1 MEQAYKGFLIRSGA
15 SAFHD
20 SIGFKP
26 IAKITWTENG
36 QERVKLWMAWDF
48 VRSFTTYKDAE
59 EEAHIFAKDWVDS
72 NRTVRLELKK

>member
-26 IAKITWTENG
+26 IAQISWTENG
-36 QERVKLWMAWDF
+36 QERIKRWMEWAF
-48 VRSFTTYKDAE
+48 EISFATYNEAE
-59 EEAHIFAKDWVDS
+59 READLFAKDWIDS
-72 NRTVRLELKK
+72 NRTVALELKK